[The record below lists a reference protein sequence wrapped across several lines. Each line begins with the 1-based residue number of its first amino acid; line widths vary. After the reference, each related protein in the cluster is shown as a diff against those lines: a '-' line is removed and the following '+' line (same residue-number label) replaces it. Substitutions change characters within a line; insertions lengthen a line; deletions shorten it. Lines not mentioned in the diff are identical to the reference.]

1 MAAFRFN
8 PNGELLDS
16 VEFPTEHP
24 EINLIANSFQGNYDG
39 QLFQIAFVS
48 DELKIQKE
56 LE

>member
-16 VEFPTEHP
+16 VQFPVEHP

-39 QLFQIAFVS
+39 QLF
-48 DELKIQKE
+48 
-56 LE
+56 